1 MSINNPF
8 ESIDSRLSNIEK
20 LLLDIY
26 GGTHIK
32 PPDNDSGSLLT
43 VDQAAAMLHLS
54 TAGIYGLLH
63 RRQIAS
69 LKRGRRVYFKK
80 EDLLQYLE
88 EGRRNAQD
96 SLGQEQSTQIKNF
109 KKAKRS

>member
-1 MSINNPF
+1 MTIINPF

-26 GGTHIK
+26 GGTHVK
-32 PPDNDSGSLLT
+32 PPDNNSESLLT
-43 VDQAAAMLHLS
+43 VEQAAAMLHLS
-54 TAGIYGLLH
+54 VTTIYGLIH

-88 EGRRNAQD
+88 DGRRNAKA
-96 SLGQEQSTQIKNF
+96 LGHKNF
-109 KKAKRS
+109 SITSSYKKGGAK